1 MFGSK
6 KHRKVQEH
14 KNHQPTHLFQN
25 RHGTKASPID
35 IYTHYKITI
44 HNIKEITQLEGMEN
58 YGYW

>member
-44 HNIKEITQLEGMEN
+44 HNIKEITQL
-58 YGYW
+58 